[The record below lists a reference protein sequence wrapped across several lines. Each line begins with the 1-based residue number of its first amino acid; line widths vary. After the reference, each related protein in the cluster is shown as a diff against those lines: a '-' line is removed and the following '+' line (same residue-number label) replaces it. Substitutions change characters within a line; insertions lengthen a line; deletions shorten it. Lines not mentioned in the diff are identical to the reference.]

1 MAARPADGGHNHA
14 QPDPAGGAD
23 PQHQSGKDPKPQ
35 PKLAKIT
42 KSSWVSGIA
51 SGLISG
57 AIVTFAITATG
68 HSTGVRLLQV
78 ASLAKP
84 PTCTNPGW
92 LLQVPD
98 DQILANSWYATLDTL
113 PHYQTVHTP
122 DLTVDGN
129 VRTAWLQWWPTSG
142 LSDYAS
148 SGNYITWSFAQPYD
162 VRLVCI
168 LNGWEEDSTTFN
180 SVEPVKYATMGNSA
194 PGCSGTRV
202 KFKIHTYTYTWNQV
216 QLSHSHST
224 RLLCLQISRPYR
236 GNKKRLDCV
245 PGPKGHAK
253 PCRILT
259 GLSEIRFYYSP
270 APLNWMP
277 Y

>member
-1 MAARPADGGHNHA
+1 MAVRPHAGSNPA
-14 QPDPAGGAD
+14 QPDPADG
-23 PQHQSGKDPKPQ
+23 PSSQEKPGKALKPKSRF
-35 PKLAKIT
+35 AKIAS
-42 KSSWVSGIA
+42 SSWFSGIA

-68 HSTGVRLLQV
+68 HSTGVRLLEM
-78 ASLAKP
+78 ATLAKA

-98 DQILANSWYATLDTL
+98 DQILANSWYAARDKL
-113 PHYQTVHTP
+113 PHYQIVHTP

-129 VRTAWLQWWPTSG
+129 ARTAWLQWWPTTGFSK
-142 LSDYAS
+142 DRS

-180 SVEPVKYATMGNSA
+180 SVKPVKNATMGDSA
-194 PGCSGTRV
+194 PRCSGTSV
-202 KFKIHTYTYTWNQV
+202 KLKIHTYTYSWNQV
-216 QLSHSHST
+216 QLSDSHAT
-224 RLLCLQISRPYR
+224 RMLCLQISRPYR
-236 GNKKRLDCV
+236 GNEADLRCAS
-245 PGPKGHAK
+245 GPPRHTKS
-253 PCRILT
+253 CRMLT
-259 GLSEIRFYYSP
+259 GLSEVRFYYSP
-270 APLNWMP
+270 APLNWMS